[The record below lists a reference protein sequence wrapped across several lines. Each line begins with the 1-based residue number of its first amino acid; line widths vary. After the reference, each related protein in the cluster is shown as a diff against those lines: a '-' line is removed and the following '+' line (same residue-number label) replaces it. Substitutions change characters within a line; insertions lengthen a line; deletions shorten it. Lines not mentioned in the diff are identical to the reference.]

1 MRNMHLAFDED
12 IGIHPRRPRRVM
24 PPARE
29 PSPLR
34 QLKPGRRFSPLQLVL
49 IGLVIMLLADFARS
63 FVKSLKKKAAE

>member
-1 MRNMHLAFDED
+1 
-12 IGIHPRRPRRVM
+12 M